1 MHLSFC
7 FFPWCHLRAKRAR
20 SGRTVDVVHLL
31 ASGFSDRHLFKI
43 SLLALCSRTRWLNA
57 VVVNGRILFAEKLN
71 KNRLA
76 NHEAISVGKERA

>member
-1 MHLSFC
+1 MLGEAGQWMWHTCS
-7 FFPWCHLRAKRAR
+7 HQ
-20 SGRTVDVVHLL
+20 
-31 ASGFSDRHLFKI
+31 GFGDRHFFKI
-43 SLLALCSRTRWLNA
+43 SLLGLCSQTQWLIV